1 MLLGDTG
8 VPLAA
13 GNVKDH
19 HHAACLSLMRAAE
32 GRTDR
37 LYFRAGLARAQHER
51 HPGVAQPLECRS
63 RGVKRVGGVVEERA
77 VEIGQHDQCRV
88 CHS

>member
-32 GRTDR
+32 GRSS
-37 LYFRAGLARAQHER
+37 FRRRSWARSATLLQ
-51 HPGVAQPLECRS
+51 S
-63 RGVKRVGGVVEERA
+63 RVGPHAEVTFLKSFGGDGFHV
-77 VEIGQHDQCRV
+77 G
-88 CHS
+88 